1 MVRLSC
7 TLNTSTNR
15 SACTARPTWLPWPR
29 GVAVSAGVCPG
40 AARSRSAG
48 RRFESP
54 TPGNG
59 RCLHGFTAH
68 ALGLIAQRPRR
79 WGGHIGRQPSVAL
92 EATAFESPRGM
103 RNGVFQGLRAVLGQS
118 PYLIHGQVCGYIG
131 NAAWWARTA
140 RHKRHPGAGRCNIIH
155 GASARPRLYLLSSP
169 PLFLGDSDRRNH
181 RRDRRSA

>member
-1 MVRLSC
+1 MRLSC

-103 RNGVFQGLRAVLGQS
+103 RNGVFQGLRAVKYVGILET
-118 PYLIHGQVCGYIG
+118 PHGGREPPAISDIRGRADVTSSTEHQPVLAFIYFRLHLSFLVIPIG
-131 NAAWWARTA
+131 ATTGAT
-140 RHKRHPGAGRCNIIH
+140 AGRLSP
-155 GASARPRLYLLSSP
+155 ALSS
-169 PLFLGDSDRRNH
+169 H
-181 RRDRRSA
+181 K